1 MGEYSKSQVIA
12 TSLIPRHVHMPSSY
26 LSLLRAMTL
35 CCYEVFMC
43 LFQNGLGTK
52 PTHISWLVRAT
63 PFVKGGKALWKENS
77 GTTSPLPPSL
87 VPQPGPLVVGASPS
101 FDHCKWWRML
111 TQIWGLPWGQG
122 QHVKGSPSFLWGLK
136 GQHQSLAGATFVQ
149 YLNTPTAGRLLL
161 INSLQK
167 VGLSFSFPQNV

>member
-1 MGEYSKSQVIA
+1 
-12 TSLIPRHVHMPSSY
+12 MPSSY
-26 LSLLRAMTL
+26 LSLLRATTL

-63 PFVKGGKALWKENS
+63 PLVKGGKALWKENS
-77 GTTSPLPPSL
+77 GTSYPSPLPPSL
-87 VPQPGPLVVGASPS
+87 VPQQGSLMVGASPS

-122 QHVKGSPSFLWGLK
+122 AACEGVTELPL
-136 GQHQSLAGATFVQ
+136 
-149 YLNTPTAGRLLL
+149 
-161 INSLQK
+161 K
-167 VGLSFSFPQNV
+167 VGRTTPIPGWGSICAVSQHPDCRQVAPDQLTPKSRA